1 MRAAW
6 GQAKG
11 EGQLVG
17 PTIELLRPT
26 HGPFEPATTGGFPER
41 GWFPHLGGGGSGRA
55 GVPSVCWPRADTG
68 GACTQQQLAIRGPV
82 PGLRPDELRFHRL
95 GFPAR
100 ALMSLGLS
108 APFFFCF
115 WLGEWQ
121 VGSPPAGRALV
132 ARIPHAGQ
140 RFGCSWA
147 SMARLLDCRCL
158 SCFFHP
164 RFGVDLLPCPA
175 RRLCAWCRPGGLF
188 PANWCAAHAK
198 QGVGGSVC
206 AGGPPRCPFQAPDPE
221 ACHCFIA
228 ANRRPG

>member
-26 HGPFEPATTGGFPER
+26 LGPFEPATTGGFPER
-41 GWFPHLGGGGSGRA
+41 GWFPILGGGGSGRA

-108 APFFFCF
+108 APFFFASG
-115 WLGEWQ
+115 WVSGK
-121 VGSPPAGRALV
+121 
-132 ARIPHAGQ
+132 
-140 RFGCSWA
+140 WA
-147 SMARLLDCRCL
+147 
-158 SCFFHP
+158 
-164 RFGVDLLPCPA
+164 A
-175 RRLCAWCRPGGLF
+175 RR
-188 PANWCAAHAK
+188 PA
-198 QGVGGSVC
+198 
-206 AGGPPRCPFQAPDPE
+206 E
-221 ACHCFIA
+221 L
-228 ANRRPG
+228 